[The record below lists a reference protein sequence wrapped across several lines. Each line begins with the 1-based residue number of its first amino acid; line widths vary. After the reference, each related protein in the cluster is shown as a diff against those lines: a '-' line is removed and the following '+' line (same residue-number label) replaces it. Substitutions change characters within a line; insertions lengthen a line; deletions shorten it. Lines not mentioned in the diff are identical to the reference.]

1 MNLDFLVL
9 TYLAKS
15 RPCHTEL
22 ICQPGLETKLL
33 LQPPAGREVFCVV
46 GYTSCLYSASPL
58 NGPPCASAC
67 FELLMASS
75 SGILSSLAM
84 VTRVYSWSLCE
95 LSIWASESAPPQR
108 AHV

>member
-9 TYLAKS
+9 IYLPKS
-15 RPCHTEL
+15 GPCHTEL

-46 GYTSCLYSASPL
+46 GYTSCLYSAPPL

-75 SGILSSLAM
+75 SGILSSPGHGDPCVLM
-84 VTRVYSWSLCE
+84 VTL
-95 LSIWASESAPPQR
+95 
-108 AHV
+108 